1 MEKKKAKGQIKEET
15 ENSLFHQL
23 LAQTTDVE
31 EDPVCLKLHMSIVV
45 IDSLC
50 FCKYSSVCQCPFLHV
65 CVLEDFLMSPCMSF

>member
-50 FCKYSSVCQCPFLHV
+50 FCKYSSLFVNARSYT
-65 CVLEDFLMSPCMSF
+65 CVYWRTF